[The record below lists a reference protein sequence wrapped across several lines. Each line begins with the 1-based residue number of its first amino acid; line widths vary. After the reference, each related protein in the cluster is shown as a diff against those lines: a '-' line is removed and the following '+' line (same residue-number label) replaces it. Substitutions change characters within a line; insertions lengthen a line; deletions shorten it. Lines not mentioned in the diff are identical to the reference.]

1 MSWNNFLNRLTAG
14 DRWRSSSFAQAF
26 GVLCVTSFA
35 TVIVALPASGQAVNS
50 VLYATNSDGT
60 IVGFDSAGNRT
71 LVAGLSQNLEGL
83 AFDSLG
89 NLYVANTGANNIFK

>member
-1 MSWNNFLNRLTAG
+1 MSWDNSLKRSIV
-14 DRWRSSSFAQAF
+14 DDQWRSSSFARAF

-35 TVIVALPASGQAVNS
+35 TVILTLSSSAQLPNL

-89 NLYVANTGANNIFK
+89 NLYVANTGANNIF